1 MTRLLTWSVLVG
13 MLIAAGPAWSA
24 EKTEGS
30 DTEGQVAPSHSEQL
44 KELSWMAGEWVDQ
57 DEDATVATTCR
68 WSRNGNYL
76 TRMFAVSLA
85 DQIDLEGI
93 QIIAFDAAEGKVR
106 SWVFDS
112 DGGLGEG
119 RWTREGNRWTVQSTH
134 VLPDGRKAKATRVIT
149 RVDDDAFTLKS
160 TDRELDGAVVTDL
173 QLAVVHVGHHPLGG
187 GRPVGGEG
195 DVRTV
200 APCAGDAVGVVGRH
214 VDLAV
219 DRVGAVGEHLACR

>member
-1 MTRLLTWSVLVG
+1 
-13 MLIAAGPAWSA
+13 
-24 EKTEGS
+24 
-30 DTEGQVAPSHSEQL
+30 
-44 KELSWMAGEWVDQ
+44 MAGEWVDQ

-68 WSRNGNYL
+68 LSRNGNFL
-76 TRMFAVSLA
+76 TQMFAVSLA

-134 VLPDGRKAKATRVIT
+134 VLPDGRKGKATRVIT

-160 TDRELDGAVVTDL
+160 IDRE
-173 QLAVVHVGHHPLGG
+173 
-187 GRPVGGEG
+187 VGGESLP
-195 DVRTV
+195 DVDEV
-200 APCAGDAVGVVGRH
+200 KVVRKK
-214 VDLAV
+214 
-219 DRVGAVGEHLACR
+219 